1 MHSRYYSEIADG
13 PRPVRRKTADL
24 VFAKKKEL
32 SMTASAAELAQELDA
47 LQKEFRAY
55 SQTADFS
62 FAEINAPKPNGFV
75 ENYRRR
81 TAEIQNALS
90 RMRLPRS

>member
-1 MHSRYYSEIADG
+1 
-13 PRPVRRKTADL
+13 
-24 VFAKKKEL
+24 
-32 SMTASAAELAQELDA
+32 MTASAAELAQELDA

-55 SQTADFS
+55 SQSADFS
-62 FAEINAPKPNGFV
+62 FAEINAPKPDGFV
-75 ENYRRR
+75 EKYRRR